1 MGLGG
6 GGGGQ
11 HFGLCFI
18 SCSLGGSGGMPPRNF
33 FCAKSL
39 EIYRS
44 VPHSL
49 IGIIIMLVN
58 LTIQNYTKV
67 KLCQGEKSD

>member
-1 MGLGG
+1 
-6 GGGGQ
+6 
-11 HFGLCFI
+11 
-18 SCSLGGSGGMPPRNF
+18 MPPRNF

-39 EIYRS
+39 EIYQS